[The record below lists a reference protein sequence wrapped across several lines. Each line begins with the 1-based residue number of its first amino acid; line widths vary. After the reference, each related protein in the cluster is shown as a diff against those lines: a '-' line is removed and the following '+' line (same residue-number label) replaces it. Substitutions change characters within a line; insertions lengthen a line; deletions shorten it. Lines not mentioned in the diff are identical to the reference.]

1 MIGLL
6 MIPLA
11 SIGIVLGGKFGGSRI
26 QDSSTA
32 LDLDDDLPCPWCFA
46 PTNEH
51 DTACPSCGRRFG
63 MANAGGLDSAD
74 S

>member
-6 MIPLA
+6 MIPVA
-11 SIGIVLGGKFGGSRI
+11 SIGIVLGGRFGGSRI
-26 QDSSTA
+26 QDSSTV

-51 DTACPSCGRRFG
+51 DATCPSCGRRFG
-63 MANAGGLDSAD
+63 MTHAGGLEPAGT
-74 S
+74 